1 MINEILIDKL
11 KKLIQLIELDKNSII
26 NNYRIQSLKKSLKI
40 IMNYHKQIKTGQD
53 IQHIKGIGKGTID
66 RIDEIIRTGTLIEL
80 KNYDKVVN
88 KANKEEPIIQD
99 LMSVIGIG
107 RIVAQDLI
115 KKYKIKSAQELKL
128 LSDSNK
134 IQLNDKL
141 KIGLK
146 YLGKFHGTIPRTE
159 TDTTYDY
166 IQDLTDKYNKS
177 MFITICGSYR
187 RELPTSSDID
197 ILLCDLDIITMDD
210 IINSNI
216 NYLSNYVNY
225 LRDNRYIVDDI
236 TDKNI
241 KTKYM
246 GFCRLN
252 DKSKIRRIDI
262 RFIPMESYFTALLYF
277 TGSFENNKIMRKQA
291 KKLGYKLNEYGLY
304 KNDEML
310 FVLSEQE
317 IFHKLK
323 MDYLSP
329 NKR

>member
-146 YLGKFHGTIPRTE
+146 YLGKFHGTIPRIE
-159 TDTTYDY
+159 IDTTYDY

-187 RELPTSSDID
+187 RELSTSSDID

-225 LRDNRYIVDDI
+225 LRTNRYIVDDI